1 MVIICSRRG
10 WFLCRT
16 LSSKKLKAHIGK
28 SEMRRGRV
36 KVYISVG
43 FLHISEINKIL
54 GKVGIT
60 NMAYLTTT
68 GSGQP
73 VLILK
78 EGTTR
83 SRGKEAQ
90 RNNIMA
96 ARVIGE
102 VLKTTLGPRGMDKM
116 LIDSLGDITIT
127 NDGAAILKEIDVEH
141 PAAKMMVEIAKTQ
154 DDMVGDGTT
163 SAVVLASELLKRAE
177 ELLEQNIHPTI
188 LVSGFRKASQKAI
201 EVINKTAVPLDINDR
216 KTLLKVALTSMSS
229 KAIGGAK
236 DHLAEISIDAV
247 KQIAE
252 QRGEKTIADID
263 NIQLIK
269 KTGKSLLETEL
280 IQGIII
286 DKEVVNPGMLKMKEN
301 AKIALIDSAL
311 EIEKTEISAEIRIKD
326 PTQMKAFLDQENDMM
341 QDMVVKIKAS
351 GANVIFCQK
360 GIDDMVQ
367 HFLAKEGIIAAR
379 RVKESDME
387 KLARATGGR
396 IISDLDDLKKAD
408 LGSAGLVE
416 ERKIGDDKMIF
427 VEKCKDPHS
436 VAILIRAGLERM
448 VDEAERAMTDS
459 LSVVSDVIENSQ
471 IVPGGGAIEIEIAK
485 ELRKYATK
493 VGGREQLAVEAF
505 ADAVEVIPRT
515 LAENAGLEPIDIL
528 VELRSTHDK
537 ADGKFTGINVFTGK
551 LQDSVANGVIEPI
564 VVKEQAIKSA
574 AESAAMILRIDDVI
588 TAKAPKAP
596 AGGPGGMPGGMGE
609 E

>member
-1 MVIICSRRG
+1 
-10 WFLCRT
+10 
-16 LSSKKLKAHIGK
+16 
-28 SEMRRGRV
+28 
-36 KVYISVG
+36 
-43 FLHISEINKIL
+43 
-54 GKVGIT
+54 
-60 NMAYLTTT
+60 MAYLTTT
-68 GSGQP
+68 NSGQP

-127 NDGAAILKEIDVEH
+127 NDGAAILNEIDVEH

-163 SAVVLASELLKRAE
+163 TAVVLASELLKKAE
-177 ELLEQNIHPTI
+177 ELLDQNIHPTI
-188 LVSGFRKASQKAI
+188 LVSGYRKAAQKAI
-201 EVINKTAVPLDINDR
+201 EIIGKTSVPVDIEDR
-216 KTLLKVALTSMSS
+216 KTLLKVALTSMNS
-229 KAIGGAK
+229 KAVGSAK
-236 DHLAEISIDAV
+236 EHFAEIAIEAV

-252 QRGEKTIADID
+252 KRGDKMLADID

-269 KTGKSLLETEL
+269 KTGKSLLETQL
-280 IQGIII
+280 IRGIIV
-286 DKEVVNPGMLKMKEN
+286 DKEAVHSAMPKKKEN
-301 AKIALIDSAL
+301 AKIALLDSAL
-311 EIEKTEISAEIRIKD
+311 EIEKTEMSAEIRIKD
-326 PTQMKAFLDQENDMM
+326 PSQMQAFLDQESSMLEKM
-341 QDMVVKIKAS
+341 ATKIKTS
-351 GANVIFCQK
+351 GADVVFCQK

-367 HFLAKEGIIAAR
+367 HYLAKAGIMAAR

-387 KLARATGGR
+387 KLARATGAK
-396 IISDLDDLKKAD
+396 IISDLDDLKTTD
-408 LGSAGLVE
+408 LGAAGLVE

-448 VDEAERAMTDS
+448 VDEAERAMIDA
-459 LSVVSDVIENSQ
+459 LSVVSDVIENNK
-471 IVPGGGAIEIEIAK
+471 IVAGGGAVEIEIAK

-505 ADAVEVIPRT
+505 ADAIEIIPRT
-515 LAENAGLEPIDIL
+515 LAENAGLDPIDIL
-528 VELRSTHDK
+528 VELRSAHDK
-537 ADGKFTGINVFTGK
+537 EDGKYKGVDVFTGK
-551 LQDSVANGVIEPI
+551 VQNSLENGVIEPI

-574 AESAAMILRIDDVI
+574 AESATMILRVDDVI
-588 TAKAPKAP
+588 TAKSPK
-596 AGGPGGMPGGMGE
+596 GGPGGGMPGGPEGE

>member
-1 MVIICSRRG
+1 
-10 WFLCRT
+10 
-16 LSSKKLKAHIGK
+16 
-28 SEMRRGRV
+28 
-36 KVYISVG
+36 
-43 FLHISEINKIL
+43 
-54 GKVGIT
+54 
-60 NMAYLTTT
+60 MAYLTTT

-163 SAVVLASELLKRAE
+163 SAVVLASELLRKAE
-177 ELLEQNIHPTI
+177 ELLDQNIHPTI
-188 LVSGFRKASQKAI
+188 LVSGYRKASVKAI
-201 EVINKTAVPLDINDR
+201 EAIGKMAVPLDINDR

-229 KAIGGAK
+229 KAVGSAR

-252 QRGEKTIADID
+252 QRGGKTIADID
-263 NIQLIK
+263 NIQLVK
-269 KTGKSLLETEL
+269 KTGKSLLETQL

-286 DKEVVNPGMLKMKEN
+286 DKEVVSPGMPKSKEN
-301 AKIALIDSAL
+301 AKIALLDSAL
-311 EIEKTEISAEIRIKD
+311 EIEKTEITAEIRIKD
-326 PTQMKAFLDQENDMM
+326 PKQMKAFLDQETDMM
-341 QDMVVKIKAS
+341 QDMVTKIKAS
-351 GANVIFCQK
+351 GADVIFCQK

-367 HFLAKEGIIAAR
+367 HFLSKEGIMAAR

-396 IISDLDDLKKAD
+396 IVSNLDDLKKAD
-408 LGSAGLVE
+408 LGSAGLVD

-436 VAILIRAGLERM
+436 VAILIRAGLERL

-459 LSVVSDVIENSQ
+459 LSVVSDVIENNM
-471 IVPGGGAIEIEIAK
+471 IVAGGGAVEIEIAK

-528 VELRSTHDK
+528 VELRQVHDK
-537 ADGKFTGINVFTGK
+537 ENGKYMGINVFTGK
-551 LQDSVANGVIEPI
+551 LQNSIENGVIEPI

-588 TAKAPKAP
+588 TSKSPK
-596 AGGPGGMPGGMGE
+596 GGPGGGMPGGMGE